1 MDGAHTHHHGPTGP
15 GIGTVILAGAG
26 LALAIGAAH
35 AVAAI
40 LPALLIGL
48 AAAAGLVLVVL
59 SVCGVI
65 AYRHRRAAWH
75 LPIPGLLPPESG
87 EVPLAGDREVVS
99 LRQAIIE
106 LHAQLAAARALDS
119 GHRPGAHQH
128 LHFHDLDPAQV
139 AAILAAYRREAGD
152 GE

>member
-1 MDGAHTHHHGPTGP
+1 MDGAHSHHHGSTGP
-15 GIGTVILAGAG
+15 GIGTVILAVFG
-26 LALAIGAAH
+26 LALAIEAAR

-48 AAAAGLVLVVL
+48 AVAAGLVLAVL

-65 AYRHRRAAWH
+65 AYRHRHATWH
-75 LPIPGLLPPESG
+75 RPIPGLLPPESS

-99 LRQAIIE
+99 LRQAITE
-106 LHAQLAAARALDS
+106 LHAQLATARALDA

-128 LHFHDLDPAQV
+128 LHFHGLDPAQV
-139 AAILAAYRREAGD
+139 AEILAAYRREAG
-152 GE
+152 EVE

>member
-15 GIGTVILAGAG
+15 GIGTAILAVFG
-26 LALAIGAAH
+26 LALALGIAH

-48 AAAAGLVLVVL
+48 AAVAGLILAAL
-59 SVCGVI
+59 SVCAVL
-65 AYRHRRAAWH
+65 AWRHRRAAWH
-75 LPIPGLLPPESG
+75 QPTPGHVLPPPG
-87 EVPLAGDREVVS
+87 HVPLAGDREVMR
-99 LRQAIIE
+99 LRQAINE
-106 LHAQLAAARALDS
+106 VHAQLAATRALDP

-128 LHFHDLDPAQV
+128 LHFHGLDPAQV
-139 AAILAAYRREAGD
+139 AAILAACRREAGE